1 MEKEI
6 IISKFRLKQYIIDKS
21 IFDYDGKELSSE
33 RNIGFDVK
41 GTIKNNNIFEL
52 TLGTKIA
59 DENKSLKIFVQ
70 VVATYE
76 FDSDIAPDLLSDMF
90 YKNAPAI
97 IFPYVRAYVS
107 SLTVLSGIDA
117 INIPT
122 MNLSSIADDLKN
134 NTQKE

>member
-6 IISKFRLKQYIIDKS
+6 IISQFRLKQYIIDKS